1 MVTIRDV
8 AAESGVSITT
18 VSFVLN
24 NSKLARTLREST
36 RARVREAVARL
47 GYRPNALAQTLR
59 SKRSQT
65 IGVIV
70 FDILDPYCT
79 QVLSGIQ
86 NALHRAGP
94 YVPLVIDIQNN
105 RRRFK
110 PVVRMLVE
118 RQVEGLIA
126 LGNPF
131 AREEDLEE
139 ALRVVQAPTVIIGR
153 EMKKVRVNS
162 LSTNNAVGAAMALK
176 HLAELGHKRIAFIRG
191 PSTFVDSGERWSGIL
206 ERAARCGLTLDR
218 GLVVDLKRHVSYY
231 EGGYELTRKLL
242 QSGRPFTALLAYDDL
257 TAFGAVRALTGAGLG
272 VPADCSV
279 IGFDDVLASSFYNPP
294 LTTVSQTLE
303 LLGSTGVQMLLR
315 RSGGRTDEGATPGPG
330 HRTLEP
336 QLVVRA
342 STAPPTHRAR

>member
-8 AAESGVSITT
+8 AAASGVSITT

-36 RARVREAVARL
+36 RARVRDAVARL

-70 FDILDPYCT
+70 FDIADPYCT

-86 NALHRAGP
+86 NALRRAGS
-94 YVPLVIDIQNN
+94 YVPLVIDIQNS

-126 LGNPF
+126 LANPF
-131 AREEDLEE
+131 VREEELKE
-139 ALRVVQAPTVIIGR
+139 ALRDVQAPTVIIGR

-206 ERAARCGLTLDR
+206 EHAARCGLTLDR
-218 GLVVDLKRHVSYY
+218 GLVVDLKRHVSY

-242 QSGRPFTALLAYDDL
+242 ESGRPFTALLAYDDL

-315 RSGGRTDEGATPGPG
+315 PSGRRTDEAASPGPG

-342 STAPPTHRAR
+342 STAPPKHRAR